1 MLYPSFG
8 AFPRRDFFVSW
19 AFFRTSNMVG
29 FTLWGWGLLCTH
41 DVNRWEFLCEIKLFG
56 LVRWAAKKRTRITNK
71 LLIRWNA
78 SCGDGSIDD
87 ENRHRKRL
95 KVYRIKGFRGL
106 PPKTGGSPESLSN
119 FFTIYPIHRNCQN
132 ARLRVRYLLGEA
144 TG

>member
-1 MLYPSFG
+1 MLYPAFG

-19 AFFRTSNMVG
+19 AFFRTSDMVG
-29 FTLWGWGLLCTH
+29 FTLWGVGLLCTH

-106 PPKTGGSPESLSN
+106 PPKTGGGPESLSN
-119 FFTIYPIHRNCQN
+119 FFTIYPAHRKCRN
-132 ARLRVRYLLGEA
+132 ARLRIR
-144 TG
+144 

>member
-1 MLYPSFG
+1 MLYPAFG

-78 SCGDGSIDD
+78 SCGDSSIDD
-87 ENRHRKRL
+87 ENRCRKGL
-95 KVYRIKGFRGL
+95 KCTEIKGFRGL
-106 PPKTGGSPESLSN
+106 PPKNRRQPGIPFKLFYHLSC
-119 FFTIYPIHRNCQN
+119 TPKMPKC
-132 ARLRVRYLLGEA
+132 EA

>member
-1 MLYPSFG
+1 MLYPAFG

-78 SCGDGSIDD
+78 SCGDGCIDD
-87 ENRHRKRL
+87 ENRCRKRL
-95 KVYRIKGFRGL
+95 KCTEIKGFRGL
-106 PPKTGGSPESLSN
+106 PPKTGGGPESLSN
-119 FFTIYPIHRNCQN
+119 YFTIYPAHRKSRN
-132 ARLRVRYLLGEA
+132 ARLRIR
-144 TG
+144 